1 MQSLML
7 KEAFSVGVKAR
18 HAIHYIEERRRDIIR
33 VSDEIWRFAE
43 VGLHEHR
50 SSECLTQ
57 ALEQEG
63 FSVEKGVAGMPTAFV
78 ATWGTGRPV
87 IGFLGEYDALPGL
100 SQKTVPVR
108 KELDKGKPGHGCG
121 HNLLGAGAFGGVIG
135 LKKELSDRGLPGTI
149 KYFGCPAEENFS
161 GKAFMARDGLFS
173 ECDACLTW
181 HPGSV
186 NRVWSGSSLANNA
199 MNVIFTGRTA
209 HAAGDPH
216 NGRSALDALQLMNM
230 GVEFLREHMPLEAR
244 VHYVITQGGGQPNVV
259 PGLAKAWYLVRS
271 PRREQVDDLYERV
284 IRCAKGAALMTDTKC
299 EIQMIKAI
307 WNVLPNSVLE
317 DLLEECMK
325 RVGPPEFGPDDEA
338 FAWEIT
344 RTVTQAQREGAL
356 QGARIPKE
364 LWNRPLHNTVLPR
377 PEIIED
383 SKGSTDVGDAS
394 WCCPTA
400 QFRTACNAFGT
411 PGHSWQYVA
420 QAGMGIG
427 HKGMITAAKILAEAG
442 FELMTNE
449 KALLGAKKA
458 FTELSGGKMYRC
470 AMPEGHKP
478 AFDQFSE

>member
-1 MQSLML
+1 MEKDYVQSLML

-216 NGRSALDALQLMNM
+216 NGRSALDALQLH
-230 GVEFLREHMPLEAR
+230 EHGR
-244 VHYVITQGGGQPNVV
+244 
-259 PGLAKAWYLVRS
+259 
-271 PRREQVDDLYERV
+271 
-284 IRCAKGAALMTDTKC
+284 
-299 EIQMIKAI
+299 
-307 WNVLPNSVLE
+307 
-317 DLLEECMK
+317 
-325 RVGPPEFGPDDEA
+325 
-338 FAWEIT
+338 
-344 RTVTQAQREGAL
+344 
-356 QGARIPKE
+356 
-364 LWNRPLHNTVLPR
+364 
-377 PEIIED
+377 
-383 SKGSTDVGDAS
+383 
-394 WCCPTA
+394 
-400 QFRTACNAFGT
+400 
-411 PGHSWQYVA
+411 
-420 QAGMGIG
+420 
-427 HKGMITAAKILAEAG
+427 
-442 FELMTNE
+442 
-449 KALLGAKKA
+449 
-458 FTELSGGKMYRC
+458 
-470 AMPEGHKP
+470 
-478 AFDQFSE
+478 